1 MAYQSINPF
10 TNQKLKDYPS
20 HSDQDIQ
27 HALDTAEKI
36 LKSEWSQ
43 QVDTRIAVLRKLA
56 TNMRAQKSEL
66 AKLMT
71 QDMGKLIK
79 QSEGEIETCAKIA
92 EYYADH
98 AKEFLA
104 PVSYQTDL
112 GEAWVE
118 HHPLGIIMAVEPW
131 NFPFYQ
137 LMRVFAPNCAIG
149 NPVLAK
155 HAGIVPQCAE
165 AFEQLILDAGAPK
178 GVWTNLFISS
188 DQVAE
193 VIADKRVR
201 GVALTGSEGAGSA
214 VAEQAGKH
222 LKKSTLE
229 LGGND
234 VFIVLDD
241 ADLEKAI
248 KIGCQARVNNT
259 GQVCT
264 AAKRFILHEKIAEEF
279 KAGMIKVFEGLKI
292 GDPLDPETTLGPLSS
307 ADALEKLTEQ
317 VDKAVEHGAKVVT
330 GGKPYE
336 HAGNFYQPTI
346 LENISRDN
354 PAWYEEFFGPV
365 AQIYVARDE
374 DEIVSIANDSNYG
387 LGGVIHS
394 QDIERAKKLA
404 SRVETGMIWINWYT
418 DTAPELPFGGI
429 KNSGYG
435 HELSIDGFR
444 EFVQKKL
451 VVVKSPK
458 NKPNT
463 KLESHC

>member
-1 MAYQSINPF
+1 MSYQSVNPF
-10 TNQKLKDYPS
+10 NNQKLKDYPS
-20 HSDQDIQ
+20 HTDQDIQ
-27 HALDTAEKI
+27 NALDTAEKI

-56 TNMRAQKSEL
+56 TNMRAQKAEL

-104 PVSYQTDL
+104 PVSYETEL

-165 AFEQLILDAGAPK
+165 AFEKLVLEAGAPR
-178 GVWTNLFISS
+178 GVWINLFISS
-188 DQVAE
+188 DQVQE
-193 VIADKRVR
+193 IIADPRVQ

-214 VAEQAGKH
+214 VAEQAGKYI
-222 LKKSTLE
+222 KKSTLE

-248 KIGCQARVNNT
+248 KIGCQARLNNS

-264 AAKRFILHEKIAEEF
+264 AAKRFILHEKIADEF
-279 KAGMIKVFEGLKI
+279 KAGMLKAFQELKI
-292 GDPLDPETTLGPLSS
+292 GDPLHPETTLAPLSS
-307 ADALEKLTEQ
+307 ADALEKLTKQ
-317 VDKAVEHGAKVVT
+317 VDKAVAHGATVLT
-330 GGKPYE
+330 GGKPIE
-336 HAGNFYQPTI
+336 HAGNFYEPTI

-365 AQIYVARDE
+365 AQIYVAKDE
-374 DEIVSIANDSNYG
+374 DEIVSIANDSHYG

-404 SRVETGMIWINWYT
+404 SRVETGMIWINWFT

-444 EFVQKKL
+444 EFTQKRL

-458 NKPNT
+458 
-463 KLESHC
+463 E

>member
-1 MAYQSINPF
+1 MAYQAINPF
-10 TNQKLKDYPS
+10 TNQKLKDYPP
-20 HSDQDIQ
+20 HTDEHIQ
-27 HALDTAEKI
+27 NALDQAEQI
-36 LKSEWSQ
+36 LKSDWPQ
-43 QVDTRIAVLRKLA
+43 QIDQRIEVLR
-56 TNMRAQKSEL
+56 NIAQKLREQKTEL

-71 QDMGKLIK
+71 LDMGKLIK
-79 QSEGEIETCAKIA
+79 QSEGEIESCAKIA
-92 EYYADH
+92 EYFADH

-104 PVSYQTDL
+104 PVSYETEL

-118 HHPLGIIMAVEPW
+118 HHPLGIVMAVEPW

-165 AFEQLILDAGAPK
+165 AFEKLVLEAGAPR
-178 GVWTNLFISS
+178 GVWINLFISS
-188 DQVAE
+188 DQVQE
-193 VIADKRVR
+193 IIADPRVQ

-214 VAEQAGKH
+214 VAEQAGKYI
-222 LKKSTLE
+222 KKSTLE

-248 KIGCQARVNNT
+248 KIGCQARVNNS

-264 AAKRFILHEKIAEEF
+264 AAKRFILHEKIADEF
-279 KAGMIKVFEGLKI
+279 KAGMLKAFQELKI
-292 GDPLDPETTLGPLSS
+292 GDPLNPETTLAPLSS
-307 ADALEKLTEQ
+307 ADALEKLTKQ
-317 VDKAVEHGAKVVT
+317 VDKAVAHGATVLT
-330 GGKPYE
+330 GGKPIE
-336 HAGNFYQPTI
+336 HAGNFYEPTI

-365 AQIYVARDE
+365 AQIYVAKDE
-374 DEIVSIANDSNYG
+374 DEIVSITNDSHYG

-404 SRVETGMIWINWYT
+404 SRVETGMIWINWFT

-444 EFVQKKL
+444 EFTQKRL

-458 NKPNT
+458 
-463 KLESHC
+463 E

>member
-10 TNQKLKDYPS
+10 TNQKLKDYPP
-20 HSDQDIQ
+20 HTDEHIQ
-27 HALDTAEKI
+27 NALDQAEQI
-36 LKSEWSQ
+36 LKSDWPQ
-43 QVDTRIAVLRKLA
+43 QIDQRIEVLK
-56 TNMRAQKSEL
+56 NIAQKLREQKTEL

-71 QDMGKLIK
+71 LDMGKLIK
-79 QSEGEIETCAKIA
+79 QSEGEIESCAKIA
-92 EYYADH
+92 EYFADH

-104 PVSYQTDL
+104 PVSYETEL

-118 HHPLGIIMAVEPW
+118 YHPLGIVMAVEPW

-165 AFEQLILDAGAPK
+165 AFEKLVLEAGAPR
-178 GVWTNLFISS
+178 GVWINLFISS
-188 DQVAE
+188 DQVQE
-193 VIADKRVR
+193 IIADPRVQ

-214 VAEQAGKH
+214 VAEQAGKYI
-222 LKKSTLE
+222 KKSTLE

-248 KIGCQARVNNT
+248 KIGCQARVNNS

-264 AAKRFILHEKIAEEF
+264 AAKRFILHEKIADEF
-279 KAGMIKVFEGLKI
+279 KAGMLKAFQELKI
-292 GDPLDPETTLGPLSS
+292 GDPLDPETTLAPLSS
-307 ADALEKLTEQ
+307 ADALEKLTKQ
-317 VDKAVEHGAKVVT
+317 VDKAVAHGATVLT
-330 GGKPYE
+330 GGKPIE
-336 HAGNFYQPTI
+336 HAGNFYEPTI

-365 AQIYVARDE
+365 AQIYVAKDE
-374 DEIVSIANDSNYG
+374 DEIVSIANDSHYG

-404 SRVETGMIWINWYT
+404 SRVETGMIWINWFT

-444 EFVQKKL
+444 EFTQKRL
-451 VVVKSPK
+451 VVVKSSK
-458 NKPNT
+458 
-463 KLESHC
+463 E

>member
-10 TNQKLKDYPS
+10 TNQKLKDYSP
-20 HSDQDIQ
+20 HTDEHIQ
-27 HALDTAEKI
+27 NALDQAEQI
-36 LKSEWSQ
+36 LKSDWPQ
-43 QVDTRIAVLRKLA
+43 QIDQRIEVLK
-56 TNMRAQKSEL
+56 NIAQKLREQKTEL

-71 QDMGKLIK
+71 LDMGKLIK
-79 QSEGEIETCAKIA
+79 QSEGEIESCAKIA
-92 EYYADH
+92 EYFADH

-104 PVSYQTDL
+104 PVSYETEL

-118 HHPLGIIMAVEPW
+118 HHPLGIVMAVEPW

-165 AFEQLILDAGAPK
+165 AFEKLVLEAGAPR
-178 GVWTNLFISS
+178 GVWINLFISS
-188 DQVAE
+188 DQVQE
-193 VIADKRVR
+193 IITDPRVQ

-214 VAEQAGKH
+214 VAEQAGKYI
-222 LKKSTLE
+222 KKSTLE

-248 KIGCQARVNNT
+248 KIGCQARVNNS

-264 AAKRFILHEKIAEEF
+264 AAKRFILHEKIANEF
-279 KAGMIKVFEGLKI
+279 KAGMLKAFQELKI
-292 GDPLDPETTLGPLSS
+292 GDPLEPETTLAPLSS
-307 ADALEKLTEQ
+307 ADALEKLTKQ
-317 VDKAVEHGAKVVT
+317 VDKAVAHGATVLI
-330 GGKPYE
+330 GGKPIE
-336 HAGNFYQPTI
+336 HAGNFYEPTI

-365 AQIYVARDE
+365 AQIYVAKDE
-374 DEIVSIANDSNYG
+374 DEIVSIANDSHYG

-404 SRVETGMIWINWYT
+404 SRVETGMIWINWFT

-444 EFVQKKL
+444 EFTQKRL

-458 NKPNT
+458 
-463 KLESHC
+463 E

>member
-1 MAYQSINPF
+1 
-10 TNQKLKDYPS
+10 
-20 HSDQDIQ
+20 
-27 HALDTAEKI
+27 
-36 LKSEWSQ
+36 
-43 QVDTRIAVLRKLA
+43 
-56 TNMRAQKSEL
+56 MREQKSEL

-71 QDMGKLIK
+71 LDMGKLIK

-165 AFEQLILDAGAPK
+165 AFEKLVLEAGAPK

-188 DQVAE
+188 DQVKD

-241 ADLEKAI
+241 ADLERAI
-248 KIGCQARVNNT
+248 KLGCQARVNNA

-264 AAKRFILHEKIAEEF
+264 AAKRFILHEKIAEQF
-279 KAGMIKVFEGLKI
+279 KAGMLKAFEQLKL

-346 LENISRDN
+346 LENITREND
-354 PAWYEEFFGPV
+354 AWYEEFFGPV
-365 AQIYVARDE
+365 AQIYVAKGD
-374 DEIVSIANDSNYG
+374 DEIVEIANDSNYG

-451 VVVKSPK
+451 VVVKSP
-458 NKPNT
+458 NK
-463 KLESHC
+463 